1 MKKQTYTQDQQVDI
15 ISEVLLTL
23 AEENL
28 CTKPKKMKA
37 YEQFFDAAVK
47 DIIINCFGITNQDVV
62 DSLMDKTKEAAIKKH
77 KIRFMDNIEN
87 LPEEVR
93 SLVQEAMK
101 DGADVQI
108 IVQKYSKDE

>member
-1 MKKQTYTQDQQVDI
+1 MKTQTYTQDQQVDI
-15 ISEVLLTL
+15 ISEILLTL
-23 AEENL
+23 AGNNL

-47 DIIINCFGITNQDVV
+47 DIFINCFGITDQNVA
-62 DSLMDKTKEAAIKKH
+62 DSLTDEAKEAAIKKH

-108 IVQKYSKDE
+108 IVRKER